1 MQIRACEVRLEVDN
15 YDFMLMTKF
24 FVIMLFNCG
33 IISLYQEWAVPAN
46 TAIPPPQLTELGTRL
61 RQARLRRG
69 LTMAQV
75 AERADIS
82 RETLKRLEWGDGG
95 SLNGLLAVLR
105 VLRLEADLNAIARDD
120 VLGRKLQDLNLPE
133 RIRAPRQAG

>member
-1 MQIRACEVRLEVDN
+1 MPTD
-15 YDFMLMTKF
+15 
-24 FVIMLFNCG
+24 
-33 IISLYQEWAVPAN
+33 
-46 TAIPPPQLTELGTRL
+46 TAIPPPQLTALGTRL
-61 RQARLRRG
+61 RQARLRRS

-95 SLNGLLAVLR
+95 SLHGLLAVLR

-133 RIRAPRQAG
+133 RIRAPRQAR